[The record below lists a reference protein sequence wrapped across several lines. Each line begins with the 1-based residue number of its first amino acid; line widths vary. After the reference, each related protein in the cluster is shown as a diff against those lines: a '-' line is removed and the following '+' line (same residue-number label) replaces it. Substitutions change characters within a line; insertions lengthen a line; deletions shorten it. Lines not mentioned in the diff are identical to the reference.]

1 MSSYKKGWSV
11 AAAGTGINL
20 ALGVLYAWSIFKAD
34 LVANYGFTEFQAS
47 LPYMVACGF
56 FAIMMVPAGHWQ
68 DKSGPGIVAGTGGAL
83 TGLGLILASFFLP
96 TIEGGSST
104 ISSGSFL
111 GILLGFGVLAGTGIG
126 LGYASTTPAAIKWF
140 PSAKKG
146 LITGIVVSGFGL
158 ASVYISPLS
167 NYLLETVALKS
178 AFLILG
184 IGFLVVTVS
193 LSLFLKN
200 PPDGYISGGVTAP
213 ISNSTGI
220 LRTNAKVDYKPTEM
234 IKTPQFILLWVMF
247 ALASLAGLMI
257 IGHIASISKT
267 QAPEIASLGFW
278 LVAILAIFNAAGR
291 IGAGV
296 ASDKLGRTK
305 TMLLVFLSQAI
316 IMALFPYFTSTV
328 LLIIGTAAVGFN
340 YGSLA
345 PLFPSATGDY
355 FGTKNLGVNYGLVF
369 TAWGVGGVLGGM
381 LGGMVVDLT
390 GTYTVAFQ
398 IAAGLLLVA
407 SLMSLIVKAPVAV
420 PVADGDS
427 VNTIT
432 N

>member
-11 AAAGTGINL
+11 TAAGTGINL

-34 LVANYGFTEFQAS
+34 LVANYGLTEFQAS
-47 LPYMVACGF
+47 LPFMVACGF
-56 FAIMMVPAGHWQ
+56 WAIMMVPAGRWQ
-68 DKSGPGIVAGTGGAL
+68 DRSGPGIVAGTGGAL
-83 TGLGLILASFFLP
+83 TGLGLILASFSLP

-200 PPDGYISGGVTAP
+200 PPAGYIAGGVTAP
-213 ISNSTGI
+213 ISNSTGS

-247 ALASLAGLMI
+247 ALTSLAGLMI

-316 IMALFPYFTSTV
+316 IMTLFPYFTSTV

-345 PLFPSATGDY
+345 PLFPSATADY

-381 LGGMVVDLT
+381 LGGVVVDLT
-390 GTYTVAFQ
+390 GTYNVAFQ
-398 IAAGLLLVA
+398 VAAGLLLVA

-420 PVADGDS
+420 PVADG
-427 VNTIT
+427 
-432 N
+432 